1 MDAQWLREWATGEA
15 EYPPR
20 DLREQVGQLLDELEG
35 TAMPS
40 KPAEHLRAATWRL
53 DGQLLDEVR
62 AACQRHG
69 EPVVTF
75 VVRAL
80 RRELDDS
87 TDHAEA
93 SPT

>member
-1 MDAQWLREWATGEA
+1 
-15 EYPPR
+15 
-20 DLREQVGQLLDELEG
+20 
-35 TAMPS
+35 MPS

-62 AACQRHG
+62 TACQRRG

-80 RRELDDS
+80 RRELDDP
-87 TDHAEA
+87 TDPRDRQ
-93 SPT
+93 PT